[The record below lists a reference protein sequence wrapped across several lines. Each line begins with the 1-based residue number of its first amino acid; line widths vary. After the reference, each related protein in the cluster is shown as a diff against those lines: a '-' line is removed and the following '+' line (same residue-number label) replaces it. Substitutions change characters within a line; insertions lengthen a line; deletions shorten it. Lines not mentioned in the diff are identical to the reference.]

1 MIDSNLTDAN
11 VGARKGRNIRDN
23 LFVLNAVT
31 NSVIR
36 GSEGACEVGVYDAEK
51 CFDSLWAQDC
61 INDMYNAGCTDD
73 KLVLLYQG
81 TQNANIAVKTS
92 YGISERESITNLIM
106 QGGVFGSLMCTTSMD
121 SLAKEVYSRPELLY
135 KYKGVADIPPL
146 LMVDDILTISKCS
159 PTASA
164 LNATVNAFIN
174 SKKFNL
180 SQNKCSVIHVGKKT
194 GSCPDSEVHG
204 EIMHREESTDYLGDL
219 FHASGKSKFNVIKR
233 TAKTYAILA
242 EIRSILTDIPLE
254 RYKTEIGLQLRQAMF
269 VNGVLYNSEVWQGP
283 NATDIAMLDHVD
295 RQLLKVIC
303 AGNAKTA
310 SEFLYLETSAL
321 PLKYIIASRR
331 IIYLQHILKR
341 AEGELIKRVYEA
353 QKQHPTTGDFIEL
366 VKTSRDREKL
376 P

>member
-1 MIDSNLTDAN
+1 MLDSHDNVVASAKGIEMHTLAHYKKVLSNRPIKPGLEGLQEAKEELCQERIKAARHNKSEPWTKENLDVVLKYLKKGKSRDPNDHSSKIFHIDNAGEDLKNAILVLLNKVKYQGVFPQAFEACNITSIYKKGKRNMFDNYRGVFCLTVMRCILDRLINNDVYPVIDSNLTDAS

-31 NSVIR
+31 NSVTR

-73 KLVLLYQG
+73 KPVLLYQG

-174 SKKFNL
+174 SK
-180 SQNKCSVIHVGKKT
+180 
-194 GSCPDSEVHG
+194 
-204 EIMHREESTDYLGDL
+204 
-219 FHASGKSKFNVIKR
+219 
-233 TAKTYAILA
+233 
-242 EIRSILTDIPLE
+242 
-254 RYKTEIGLQLRQAMF
+254 
-269 VNGVLYNSEVWQGP
+269 
-283 NATDIAMLDHVD
+283 
-295 RQLLKVIC
+295 
-303 AGNAKTA
+303 
-310 SEFLYLETSAL
+310 
-321 PLKYIIASRR
+321 
-331 IIYLQHILKR
+331 
-341 AEGELIKRVYEA
+341 
-353 QKQHPTTGDFIEL
+353 
-366 VKTSRDREKL
+366 
-376 P
+376 